1 MPIALLALATGAF
14 GIGATEFAMMGV
26 LPAVAHDM
34 HVSIPQAGYLITGY
48 AIGVVIGAPLVAAG
62 AGRLARKHL
71 LLGLMVVFTLGNL
84 AAALAPDYGFLMV
97 ARVVTAIPHGAFFGV
112 GAVVAAGLV
121 EEKRS
126 ARAISLMFAG
136 LTVANI
142 IGVPAATA
150 LADAFGWRLAF
161 ALIAAVGLLAIGA
174 IAMLVPADLAHAPVR
189 LRAELHAFTNP
200 LVWLALGVGTL
211 GFAGVFATYS
221 YITPTLRTLS
231 GAGSFAVTIA
241 LALFGIGSAVGNLLA
256 GRLADRALL
265 PAIYIALGS
274 LAAVLALFALT
285 VHAEVTALATVCA
298 IGVATGLVIPP
309 VQLWV
314 MRLAGDAPTLAAAS
328 VQSGFNIAN
337 AVGATL
343 GGVVIGAGFGY
354 TAPSLVGAV
363 LALAGLCLALVS
375 GRLSEREDTERSPVS

>member
-1 MPIALLALATGAF
+1 
-14 GIGATEFAMMGV
+14 
-26 LPAVAHDM
+26 
-34 HVSIPQAGYLITGY
+34 
-48 AIGVVIGAPLVAAG
+48 
-62 AGRLARKHL
+62 
-71 LLGLMVVFTLGNL
+71 
-84 AAALAPDYGFLMV
+84 
-97 ARVVTAIPHGAFFGV
+97 
-112 GAVVAAGLV
+112 
-121 EEKRS
+121 
-126 ARAISLMFAG
+126 
-136 LTVANI
+136 
-142 IGVPAATA
+142 
-150 LADAFGWRLAF
+150 
-161 ALIAAVGLLAIGA
+161 
-174 IAMLVPADLAHAPVR
+174 
-189 LRAELHAFTNP
+189 
-200 LVWLALGVGTL
+200 VGTL

-375 GRLSEREDTERSPVS
+375 GRLSEREDAERSPVS